1 MLEGLGLKL
10 GRSVHPTY
18 VFKKRG
24 GGQILCSSHYY
35 HTPHLHY
42 ILNFFQFWSEDFGSN
57 TTYISETSASKY
69 LLRKE
74 LRPFNKYHLQCAQYV
89 VCLRLRSATQ
99 SILRLAHARLCGS
112 RQTELRWRQG
122 GAFSHRSGYQA
133 GQARRPHHARSVLFC
148 SVQFHF
154 SSEVFRNGGGISL
167 LSLSF
172 LF

>member
-1 MLEGLGLKL
+1 MLHTVIFPIFFYITTIHMVSQIPTSEFRIPVTLTLS
-10 GRSVHPTY
+10 RSVHPTY

-99 SILRLAHARLCGS
+99 SILRLAHARLGGS
-112 RQTELRWRQG
+112 R
-122 GAFSHRSGYQA
+122 
-133 GQARRPHHARSVLFC
+133 
-148 SVQFHF
+148 
-154 SSEVFRNGGGISL
+154 
-167 LSLSF
+167 
-172 LF
+172 